1 MRQYARLALAA
12 AVLLAAGAAPPPVAA
27 QAVLQEKARMEARQA
42 YERGQ
47 ALMRSETFEE
57 AIPHFQT
64 AIRLDPMF
72 WMAYY
77 ELGQAHM
84 ALKQYP
90 QAVTAY
96 LGCRQAFERAALLSV
111 EEQGTI
117 EKLREDEL
125 REIKDS
131 LHRLRAGQLKVDPG
145 TALRLELQME
155 DRVRFLESSRQRGNE
170 QRSGTPAELL
180 LALGSAHFRSGQLPE
195 AEQAYT
201 EAVKAD
207 GKLGAAHNNLAVI
220 YMLSGRFAEA
230 NLSVK
235 RAEKAGFPVSSAF
248 KADLEQRAKKS
259 TPAQ

>member
-1 MRQYARLALAA
+1 MRKSLVRAVVTLVLLGA
-12 AVLLAAGAAPPPVAA
+12 AVHAFALQNALEQKA
-27 QAVLQEKARMEARQA
+27 QIEARQA

-47 ALMRSETFEE
+47 ALMRSESFEA

-72 WMAYY
+72 WMAHY

-84 ALKQYP
+84 ALKRYP

-111 EEQGTI
+111 EDQGTM

-131 LHRLRAGQLKVDPG
+131 LHRLRAGQLKVDQG

-155 DRVRFLESSRQRGNE
+155 DRIRFLESSRQRGNE

-180 LALGSAHFRSGQLPE
+180 LALGSAYFRSGQLPE

-230 NLSVK
+230 NQSVK

-248 KADLEQRAKKS
+248 KADLEKRAKS
-259 TPAQ
+259 ATPAP